1 MSSIF
6 DVMGP
11 VMVGPSSSHTAGAV
25 KLGRIARFIFSDNIK
40 KADIYFH
47 GSFASTYK
55 GHGTDRAVIGGILGF
70 KPDDERIK
78 NSLEIAE
85 KKRIEVNFSEIQLRD
100 VHPNTVKIVLANDD
114 ESVTM
119 VGSSIGG
126 SDIKVIEI
134 DNYEVNI
141 SGKLPT
147 LWIIHKDRPGVVG
160 VITSILGSYNLNIA
174 NMQDFRKKKG
184 AIASSIIELDHAVDE
199 YILNHLR
206 NVDDLSLVRYIPPV
220 VN

>member
-6 DVMGP
+6 DIMGP

-25 KLGRIARFIFSDNIK
+25 KLGRIARFIFSDDIK

-78 NSLEIAE
+78 NSLQIAKE
-85 KKRIEVNFSEIQLRD
+85 KGIEVNFSEIQLRD
-100 VHPNTVKIVLANDD
+100 VHPNTVKIVLSNEK

-119 VGSSIGG
+119 IGSSIGG
-126 SDIKVIEI
+126 SDIRVIEI
-134 DNYEVNI
+134 DSYEVNI

-147 LWIIHKDRPGVVG
+147 LWIIHKDKPGMVG
-160 VITSILGSYNLNIA
+160 VITSVLGSYKLNIA

-184 AIASSIIELDHAVDE
+184 TIASSIIELDHAVDE

-206 NVDDLSLVRYIPPV
+206 NIDGLSLVRYIPPV

>member
-25 KLGRIARFIFSDNIK
+25 KLGRIARFIFSAEIK
-40 KADIYFH
+40 KAEILLH

-55 GHGTDRAVIGGILGF
+55 GHGTDRAVVGGILGF

-85 KKRIEVNFSEIQLRD
+85 KKGIEIKFFEGELRD
-100 VHPNTVKIVLANDD
+100 AHPNTLKITLGNGDKTI
-114 ESVTM
+114 SM

-126 SDIKVIEI
+126 SDIRVKKI
-134 DNYEVNI
+134 DEYDVNI
-141 SGKLPT
+141 SGNLPT
-147 LWIIHKDRPGVVG
+147 LWVIHRDQPGMVG
-160 VITSILGSYNLNIA
+160 VITSILGSYKLNIA

-184 AIASSIIELDHAVDE
+184 TTGSSIIELDQAVDK
-199 YILNHLR
+199 YIISHLE
-206 NVDDLSLVRYIPPV
+206 NIDDISLVRYIPPV
-220 VN
+220 CS

>member
-25 KLGRIARFIFSDNIK
+25 KLGRIARFIFSDTIK
-40 KADIYFH
+40 KAEINFH

-55 GHGTDRAVIGGILGF
+55 GHGTDKAVIAGILGF

-78 NSLEIAE
+78 NSLEIALSNE
-85 KKRIEVNFSEIQLRD
+85 K
-100 VHPNTVKIVLANDD
+100 
-114 ESVTM
+114 ESVSM

-147 LWIIHKDRPGVVG
+147 LWIIHKDRPGMVG
-160 VITSILGSYNLNIA
+160 VITSVLGSYNLNIA
-174 NMQDFRKKKG
+174 HMQDFRKKKG
-184 AIASSIIELDHAVDE
+184 TIASSIIELDHAVDE

-206 NVDDLSLVRYIPPV
+206 NIDGLSLVRYIPPV

>member
-6 DVMGP
+6 DIMGP

-25 KLGRIARFIFSDNIK
+25 KLGRIARFIFSDEIK

-55 GHGTDRAVIGGILGF
+55 GHGTDKAVVGGILGF

-78 NSLEIAE
+78 NSLEIA
-85 KKRIEVNFSEIQLRD
+85 KNKNIDINFSEVQLRE
-100 VHPNTVKIVLANDD
+100 VHPNTVKIVLANDK

-126 SDIKVIEI
+126 SDIRVIDI

-141 SGKLPT
+141 SGQLPT

-160 VITSILGSYNLNIA
+160 VITSVLGSYNLNIA

-184 AIASSIIELDHAVDE
+184 TIASSIIELDHAADE
-199 YILNHLR
+199 YVLKHLR
-206 NVDDLSLVRYIPPV
+206 NLDDISLVRYIPPV
-220 VN
+220 VS

>member
-6 DVMGP
+6 DIMGP

-25 KLGRIARFIFSDNIK
+25 KLGRIARFIFSDEIK

-47 GSFASTYK
+47 GSFASTYR

-78 NSLEIAE
+78 RSLDIA
-85 KKRIEVNFSEIQLRD
+85 KKRDIEISFSEIEIRD
-100 VHPNTVKIVLANDD
+100 AHPNTVKIVLAN
-114 ESVTM
+114 ENNSVSM

-126 SDIKVIEI
+126 SNIRVKEI

-141 SGKLPT
+141 SGNLPT
-147 LWIIHKDRPGVVG
+147 LWIIHQDRPGMVG
-160 VITSILGSYNLNIA
+160 VITSVLGSYNLNIA
-174 NMQDFRKKKG
+174 YMQDFRKKKG
-184 AIASSIIELDHAVDE
+184 SIASSIIELDHAVDE
-199 YILNHLR
+199 YIIKHLS
-206 NVDDLSLVRYIPPV
+206 NIDDVSLVRYIPPV
-220 VN
+220 YS

>member
-25 KLGRIARFIFSDNIK
+25 KLGRIARFIFSDTIK
-40 KADIYFH
+40 KAEINFH

-55 GHGTDRAVIGGILGF
+55 GHGTDKAVIAGILGF

-78 NSLEIAE
+78 NSLEIAKE
-85 KKRIEVNFSEIQLRD
+85 KGIEVNFSEVQLRD
-100 VHPNTVKIVLANDD
+100 VHPNTVKIVLSNEK
-114 ESVTM
+114 ESVSM

-147 LWIIHKDRPGVVG
+147 LWIIHKDRPGMVG
-160 VITSILGSYNLNIA
+160 VITSVLGSYNLNIA
-174 NMQDFRKKKG
+174 HMQDFRKKKG
-184 AIASSIIELDHAVDE
+184 TIASSIIELDHAVDE

-206 NVDDLSLVRYIPPV
+206 NIDGLSLVRYIPPV

>member
-25 KLGRIARFIFSDNIK
+25 KLGRIARFIFSDEIK

-78 NSLEIAE
+78 NSLQIAKE
-85 KKRIEVNFSEIQLRD
+85 KGIEVNFSEVQLRD
-100 VHPNTVKIVLANDD
+100 VHPNTVKIVLSNGE
-114 ESVTM
+114 ESVSM
-119 VGSSIGG
+119 IGSSIGG

-134 DNYEVNI
+134 DSYEVNI
-141 SGKLPT
+141 TGKLPT
-147 LWIIHKDRPGVVG
+147 LWIIHKDRPGAVG
-160 VITSILGSYNLNIA
+160 VITSVLGSYKLNIA

-184 AIASSIIELDHAVDE
+184 TIASSIIELDHAVDE

-206 NVDDLSLVRYIPPV
+206 NIDDLSLVRYIPPV

>member
-6 DVMGP
+6 DIMGP

-25 KLGRIARFIFSDNIK
+25 KLGRIARFIFSDDIK

-78 NSLEIAE
+78 NSLQIAKE
-85 KKRIEVNFSEIQLRD
+85 KGIEVNFSEIQLRD
-100 VHPNTVKIVLANDD
+100 VHPNTVKIVLSNEK

-119 VGSSIGG
+119 IGSSIGG
-126 SDIKVIEI
+126 SDIRVIEI
-134 DNYEVNI
+134 DSYEVNI

-147 LWIIHKDRPGVVG
+147 LWIIHKDKPGMVG
-160 VITSILGSYNLNIA
+160 VITSVLGSYKLNIA

-184 AIASSIIELDHAVDE
+184 TIASSIIELDHAVDE

-206 NVDDLSLVRYIPPV
+206 NIDGLSLVRYIPPV
-220 VN
+220 VS